1 MHKIL
6 KIALCALYEKVN
18 NDLHKIRDNIFV
30 FFKESFSVNG
40 QFWTLF
46 FFVTLT
52 NNVLKFSWKNMS
64 IKKPQIY
71 LLIPNK
77 NQKKQKKTNNMS
89 QSNNISLSCKKRKKK
104 QCTKFHRILSEKII
118 VYHLIYLSV
127 VCNLQ

>member
-1 MHKIL
+1 MHKIF
-6 KIALCALYEKVN
+6 KIALCALNEKVN

-64 IKKPQIY
+64 IKTPQISSY
-71 LLIPNK
+71 TEQEP
-77 NQKKQKKTNNMS
+77 KKQKKTNNMS

>member
-1 MHKIL
+1 MHKIF

-64 IKKPQIY
+64 IKTPQISSY
-71 LLIPNK
+71 TEQEP
-77 NQKKQKKTNNMS
+77 KKQKKTNKMI
-89 QSNNISLSCKKRKKK
+89 QSNNISLSCKKKRK

>member
-64 IKKPQIY
+64 IKTPQISSY
-71 LLIPNK
+71 TEQEP
-77 NQKKQKKTNNMS
+77 KKQKKKELNPKKSSARSKGEEGKSVLTNELAFS
-89 QSNNISLSCKKRKKK
+89 
-104 QCTKFHRILSEKII
+104 
-118 VYHLIYLSV
+118 IY
-127 VCNLQ
+127 

>member
-1 MHKIL
+1 MHKIF
-6 KIALCALYEKVN
+6 KIALCALNEKVN

-64 IKKPQIY
+64 IKTPQISSY
-71 LLIPNK
+71 TEQEP
-77 NQKKQKKTNNMS
+77 KKQKKTNNMS
-89 QSNNISLSCKKRKKK
+89 QSNNISLSCKKKKK
-104 QCTKFHRILSEKII
+104 NNALNFIEFFLKK
-118 VYHLIYLSV
+118 
-127 VCNLQ
+127 

>member
-1 MHKIL
+1 MHKIF

-64 IKKPQIY
+64 IKTPQISSY
-71 LLIPNK
+71 TEQEP
-77 NQKKQKKTNNMS
+77 KKQKKTNNMS

>member
-1 MHKIL
+1 MHKIF
-6 KIALCALYEKVN
+6 KIALCALNEKVN

-89 QSNNISLSCKKRKKK
+89 QSNNISLSCKKKKK
-104 QCTKFHRILSEKII
+104 NNALNFIEFFLKK
-118 VYHLIYLSV
+118 
-127 VCNLQ
+127 